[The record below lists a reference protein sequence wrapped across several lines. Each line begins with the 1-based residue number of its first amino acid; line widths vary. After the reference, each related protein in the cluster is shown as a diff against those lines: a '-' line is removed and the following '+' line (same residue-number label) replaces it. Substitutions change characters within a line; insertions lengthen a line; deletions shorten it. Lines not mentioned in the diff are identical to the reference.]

1 MAQITGQAGVNLSS
15 DLAAYLSAQNG
26 NVTSEQL
33 SEIINQYLTGGDKIA
48 AQGGNL
54 ATGIY
59 KRFGEFDTVQGK
71 VETVTTGLWTGDTG
85 SLTSFFTSSDQTAA
99 SKEYYLNV
107 YSTDPGSDE
116 GAEVQYAVAFG
127 NKYGSG
133 STSLA
138 NDDTSFQATKA
149 TYAQYRQILLEQD
162 DELFSFAS
170 ASGGT
175 IDSEDIFVINV
186 ARARYKE
193 SMDPGNLEFKL
204 SGSNGVFNYI
214 DDSGKK
220 FSDTVGK
227 AGRVFNICSGS
238 LNLGTEDPATVAQK
252 YTSASAASGQG
263 YGLFYP
269 DQGIIV
275 LNPAAIMAEVGDGI
289 AIQNGV
295 FASGSVGGS
304 SLYKGFAR
312 EGYNQF
318 ILHHMLEGGAD
329 FQARRVENL
338 STSHY
343 FVRAQNR
350 EFNFSNNPTFVTGS
364 DGTFRESSFESNP
377 KTYITSIGLMND
389 ANEMLAVAKTS
400 QPIEKSFDKEVL
412 IKVKLDF

>member
-15 DLAAYLSAQNG
+15 DLAAYLSSQNG

-33 SEIINQYLTGGDKIA
+33 SEIINQYLSGGDKVA

-54 ATGIY
+54 STGIY

-85 SLTSFFTSSDQTAA
+85 SLSNFFTSSAQTAA
-99 SKEYYLNV
+99 STEYYLNV
-107 YSTDPGSDE
+107 YSTDPGTDAS
-116 GAEVQYAVAFG
+116 AEVQYAVAFG

-133 STSLA
+133 STSLG
-138 NDDTSFQATKA
+138 NDDTSTQASKA

-170 ASGGT
+170 SSGVS
-175 IDSEDIFVINV
+175 IDSDDIFVINI

-193 SMDPGNLEFKL
+193 SVDPGNLEFIL
-204 SGSNGVFNYI
+204 SGSNGSFRYI

-227 AGRVFNICSGS
+227 AGRVFNIASGS
-238 LNLGTEDPATVAQK
+238 LNLGTEDPATIKQL
-252 YTSASAASGQG
+252 YSSASAAVGQG
-263 YGLFYP
+263 YGKFYP
-269 DQGIIV
+269 DQGLIV
-275 LNPAAIMAEVGDGI
+275 LNPSAIMAEVGLSVD
-289 AIQNGV
+289 
-295 FASGSVGGS
+295 SGSNELA
-304 SLYKGFAR
+304 SLYKGFDY
-312 EGYNQF
+312 EGKNQYL
-318 ILHHMLEGGAD
+318 IHHMLERGGD

-350 EFNFSNNPTFVTGS
+350 EFNFSNNPTFVSGS
-364 DGTFRESSFESNP
+364 DGTFRESSFEKDP
-377 KTYITSIGLMND
+377 RTYITSIGLYND

>member
-15 DLAAYLSAQNG
+15 DLAAYLSSQNG

-33 SEIINQYLTGGDKIA
+33 SEIINQYLSGGDKIA
-48 AQGGNL
+48 SQGGNL

-59 KRFGEFDTVQGK
+59 KRFGEYDTVQGK

-85 SLTSFFTSSDQTAA
+85 SLSTFFTSSTQTDA
-99 SKEYYLNV
+99 STEYYLNV
-107 YSTDPGSDE
+107 YNTNPATDED
-116 GAEVQYAVAFG
+116 AEVQYAVAFG

-138 NDDTSFQATKA
+138 VDDNSLQATKA

-175 IDSEDIFVINV
+175 IDSEDIYVINV

-193 SMDPGNLEFKL
+193 SMDPGNLQFKL
-204 SGSNGVFNYI
+204 SGSNGVYDFI

-220 FSDTVGK
+220 FSDSVGK
-227 AGRVFNICSGS
+227 AGRVFNIVSGS
-238 LNLGTEDPATVAQK
+238 LNLGTENPATVVDT
-252 YTSASAASGQG
+252 YSSGSTSLGQG
-263 YGLFYP
+263 FGLFYP
-269 DQGIIV
+269 DLGIIV
-275 LNPAAIMAEVGDGI
+275 LNPAAIHGTVGDSYD
-289 AIQNGV
+289 
-295 FASGSVGGS
+295 SGSNALS
-304 SLYKGFAR
+304 TLYKGFDY
-312 EGYNQF
+312 EGKNQYL
-318 ILHHMLEGGAD
+318 LHHMLEGGGD

-364 DGTFRESSFESNP
+364 DGTFRESSFETNP